1 MVWALFVSL
10 YCFLRFSLTAILEV
24 GDDETRAELRGS
36 LDHAIAIY
44 PHIDNA
50 AWDTDSDETQESA
63 ITQLRYIIDSLFE
76 LASPLNDEREQM
88 NSTSIDHP
96 TAFYKELIL
105 EKFPNT
111 PEYLVIRLAMGCRQ
125 YQMSLEDRKR
135 PPPRT
140 EDPTGVELHP
150 THPPPTTHEAAVDI
164 HIVTASAG
172 DTGELSIQQDIV
184 SPAKTQS
191 SSSSY
196 SINIDKP
203 AMLKRPDSVNG
214 YICVHCPEIQVAGSM
229 EGISMGNW
237 RYIHYLDMWF

>member
-1 MVWALFVSL
+1 
-10 YCFLRFSLTAILEV
+10 
-24 GDDETRAELRGS
+24 
-36 LDHAIAIY
+36 
-44 PHIDNA
+44 
-50 AWDTDSDETQESA
+50 
-63 ITQLRYIIDSLFE
+63 
-76 LASPLNDEREQM
+76 M
-88 NSTSIDHP
+88 NTTSIDHP

-125 YQMSLEDRKR
+125 YQMSLKDRKL

-140 EDPTGVELHP
+140 EDPTGVELPP
-150 THPPPTTHEAAVDI
+150 THPPPTTHEAAGHI
-164 HIVTASAG
+164 HIAAASSG
-172 DTGELSIQQDIV
+172 NTRDLSIQQDNV

-214 YICVHCPEIQVAGSM
+214 YICVHCPESHVQGSM
-229 EGISMGNW
+229 EGISMGSW
-237 RYIHYLDMWF
+237 RYMHYPHMRF